1 MTENEPTST
10 DDTEETDLFELAARS
25 AAVRKRRAQTKQDRK
40 DLVEAALAGVV
51 TSFDDLRPT
60 EEVAL
65 ARMLQ
70 VMVPLLV
77 GKNADSPDPEA
88 MRGVAAVIR
97 GAGLGLS
104 EREITGALTARRPLA
119 LGSPSSTA
127 QPADLATGQLDA
139 SDLTRVANALL
150 PGIDGAGRVAFM
162 HLVQGLQNGTYS
174 VFETQTGVRVRRDTT
189 PTDRPPAGDRS
200 PRRPVD
206 TTSTP
211 TNPAPESTA
220 TGRASGQTEPA
231 NPAPVTPIP
240 RRQPASAP
248 VSPGAASVT
257 QTWPQAQEPE
267 PAGPYAPQPGVYGSP
282 ATGTVRRPRRDV

>member
-88 MRGVAAVIR
+88 MR
-97 GAGLGLS
+97 
-104 EREITGALTARRPLA
+104 RPLA

-162 HLVQGLQNGTYS
+162 HLVQGLQNGTYT
-174 VFETQTGVRVRRDTT
+174 VFETQAGVRVRRNDTT
-189 PTDRPPAGDRS
+189 PTDRPSTGDRS
-200 PRRPVD
+200 PRRPD
-206 TTSTP
+206 TTPS
-211 TNPAPESTA
+211 NPAPDSTA

>member
-127 QPADLATGQLDA
+127 QPADLATGQLDV

-150 PGIDGAGRVAFM
+150 PGIDGASRIAFM
-162 HLVQGLQNGTYS
+162 HLVQGLQNGTYT
-174 VFETQTGVRVRRDTT
+174 VFETQAGVRVRRNDTT
-189 PTDRPPAGDRS
+189 PTDRPSTGDRS
-200 PRRPVD
+200 PRRPD
-206 TTSTP
+206 TTPS
-211 TNPAPESTA
+211 NPAPDSTA